1 MASHPGSTLSGMHGN
16 TTSKRYSSLAQ
27 TRQNFLEVGWNAAEL
42 TLPFILPRH
51 IGINQKLQTP
61 YQGIGARGVNNLT
74 AKLLLTLFPP
84 NSPFF
89 KFQIDDFTLEELQA
103 QRAPVEEGLNSMD
116 RAVMDEIES
125 RSMRV
130 PLNEC
135 LRHLLIT
142 GNAVI
147 HASKDNTLR
156 VFHLDQYVLRRDPQ
170 GTVLEIIIKEAMNRE
185 LFKDIFGH
193 APPNEKGSATDSNE
207 KELDLYTCVKRKDK
221 KIYVHQEVN
230 DKRIPKTNSTFPIEK
245 NPWLAL
251 RYNSIDGEDYG
262 RGFVEEYLGDL
273 QAVEGLSQAILEG
286 TAAAAKVIF
295 LVKPGGMTKAR
306 TISNAPNLAVRA
318 GVGDDVS
325 VIQVEKFND
334 FRVARETLESIE
346 RRLAAAF
353 LLNQSVQRD
362 AERVTAEEIRLMANE
377 LETSLGGIYSLL
389 SHELQLPLVK
399 RIISVLEKTE
409 KLPQLPEGVVEPVI
423 ITGFEAL
430 GRGNDANKLATFLQT
445 ATQILGPEA
454 VTGYVN
460 TSDVLKRL
468 GVGFGIDM
476 KGLIKTE
483 EQVQQERQEF
493 QRQQQQ
499 AEMMKAATPN
509 AVTQGGEMIR
519 ENRQGANQ
527 SGN

>member
-1 MASHPGSTLSGMHGN
+1 
-16 TTSKRYSSLAQ
+16 
-27 TRQNFLEVGWNAAEL
+27 
-42 TLPFILPRH
+42 
-51 IGINQKLQTP
+51 
-61 YQGIGARGVNNLT
+61 
-74 AKLLLTLFPP
+74 
-84 NSPFF
+84 
-89 KFQIDDFTLEELQA
+89 
-103 QRAPVEEGLNSMD
+103 
-116 RAVMDEIES
+116 
-125 RSMRV
+125 
-130 PLNEC
+130 
-135 LRHLLIT
+135 
-142 GNAVI
+142 
-147 HASKDNTLR
+147 
-156 VFHLDQYVLRRDPQ
+156 
-170 GTVLEIIIKEAMNRE
+170 
-185 LFKDIFGH
+185 
-193 APPNEKGSATDSNE
+193 
-207 KELDLYTCVKRKDK
+207 
-221 KIYVHQEVN
+221 
-230 DKRIPKTNSTFPIEK
+230 
-245 NPWLAL
+245 
-251 RYNSIDGEDYG
+251 
-262 RGFVEEYLGDL
+262 
-273 QAVEGLSQAILEG
+273 
-286 TAAAAKVIF
+286 
-295 LVKPGGMTKAR
+295 MTKAR

-454 VTGYVN
+454 VIGYVN

-509 AVTQGGEMIR
+509 AVTQGGEII
-519 ENRQGANQ
+519 RQGANQ